1 MSNKA
6 STTTPFLDQLDAAT
20 KVDDVGV
27 YIIEDFLSQE
37 EAKESFEILNN
48 STNLPWKAN
57 PTLYRIKLN
66 QHAYEFRRSKRNIKR
81 ASKSIGMSKL
91 EELSRKIEK
100 EFDGK
105 VSYVWCNRLHPEHNV
120 PYHTDTFGQH
130 IVVLSLGSQRT
141 INFRHLKSKEI
152 IEVRP
157 NPGSLYFM
165 PLKVNDE
172 FEHCVCSAKEE
183 DLMDGEETRLSFLF
197 FIQPPKYATEFKIT
211 VRDKLRGVL
220 EDIYTFIG

>member
-1 MSNKA
+1 MSTKA

-27 YIIEDFLSQE
+27 YIIDNFLSQE
-37 EAKESFEILNN
+37 EAREAFGILNN

-66 QHAYEFRRSKRNIKR
+66 QHAYEYRRSKRNIKR

-105 VSYVWCNRLHPEHNV
+105 VSYVWCNRLHPEHDV
-120 PYHTDTFGQH
+120 PYHTG
-130 IVVLSLGSQRT
+130 
-141 INFRHLKSKEI
+141 KYP
-152 IEVRP
+152 RP
-157 NPGSLYFM
+157 L
-165 PLKVNDE
+165 E
-172 FEHCVCSAKEE
+172 CCV
-183 DLMDGEETRLSFLF
+183 
-197 FIQPPKYATEFKIT
+197 YH
-211 VRDKLRGVL
+211 V
-220 EDIYTFIG
+220 

>member
-91 EELSRKIEK
+91 RNYRGRLRKNSMERLAMFGVI
-100 EFDGK
+100 DCIQNIMYHIIQ
-105 VSYVWCNRLHPEHNV
+105 VSLRRVFMCCFMCESMCS
-120 PYHTDTFGQH
+120 
-130 IVVLSLGSQRT
+130 ISMA
-141 INFRHLKSKEI
+141 HL
-152 IEVRP
+152 
-157 NPGSLYFM
+157 Y
-165 PLKVNDE
+165 
-172 FEHCVCSAKEE
+172 
-183 DLMDGEETRLSFLF
+183 
-197 FIQPPKYATEFKIT
+197 
-211 VRDKLRGVL
+211 
-220 EDIYTFIG
+220 

>member
-1 MSNKA
+1 MNTNKA

-48 STNLPWKAN
+48 SNNMPWKAN

-81 ASKSIGMSKL
+81 ASKSIGMPKL

-120 PYHTDTFGQH
+120 PYHTGKSISCVFVCCFMNRLLTKLCPPSLSQLLSATLQIRLVSTYWYSVSDLNEQLTSDTSR
-130 IVVLSLGSQRT
+130 V
-141 INFRHLKSKEI
+141 KK
-152 IEVRP
+152 
-157 NPGSLYFM
+157 
-165 PLKVNDE
+165 
-172 FEHCVCSAKEE
+172 
-183 DLMDGEETRLSFLF
+183 
-197 FIQPPKYATEFKIT
+197 
-211 VRDKLRGVL
+211 
-220 EDIYTFIG
+220 

>member
-1 MSNKA
+1 MSTKA
-6 STTTPFLDQLDAAT
+6 ASTTPFLDQLDAAT
-20 KVDDVGV
+20 KVDEVGV

-48 STNLPWKAN
+48 SNNLPWKAN

-120 PYHTDTFGQH
+120 PYHTGKS
-130 IVVLSLGSQRT
+130 SL
-141 INFRHLKSKEI
+141 L
-152 IEVRP
+152 
-157 NPGSLYFM
+157 
-165 PLKVNDE
+165 
-172 FEHCVCSAKEE
+172 CVQ
-183 DLMDGEETRLSFLF
+183 F
-197 FIQPPKYATEFKIT
+197 Q
-211 VRDKLRGVL
+211 
-220 EDIYTFIG
+220 